1 MRYLKKALD
10 APGRSNRMLRIAA
23 VMVLASTALTSACSR
38 NSKPEDDAGEAA
50 PPTYLKVENRAFLDM
65 TMYVIRSS
73 QRVRLGI
80 ATGNTTTR
88 LLIPNTLLYS
98 GSGTLSFQASPIGG
112 RRAPISQEISVS
124 AGDEVTLLIPPS

>member
-1 MRYLKKALD
+1 MRYLKKSFD
-10 APGRSNRMLRIAA
+10 APMRSRRSLRIAA
-23 VMVLASTALTSACSR
+23 AIVLASTAFTGACSR
-38 NSKPEDDAGEAA
+38 NSKPEEAA
-50 PPTYLKVENRAFLDM
+50 EPAAPTYLKVENRAFLDM

-112 RRAPISQEISVS
+112 RRAPISQEINVS